1 MSVKSKAGK
10 ALGIISKPRRTT
22 NPDAFTTGKTIA
34 RTKSPTSFTAELE
47 GKSLSQIS
55 ISIRRLNS
63 KDSLTSDEKAM
74 LKALVAKEKKLRA
87 KQAKEVPPKS
97 DRPKNKKQPSKP
109 DMSMA
114 MNKGGYAKGKKK
126 R

>member
-10 ALGIISKPRRTT
+10 ALGIIGKPRATS
-22 NPDAFTTGKTIA
+22 NLGQLKSIA

-55 ISIRRLNS
+55 ISIRKLNS
-63 KDSLTSDEKAM
+63 KGSLTSDEKAM
-74 LKALVAKEKKLRA
+74 LKALVAKEKQLRV

-114 MNKGGYAKGKKK
+114 MNKGGYTKGKKK